1 MQDHTWLL
9 QLLTPFKDRVQILQ
23 HPPYS
28 TNFLPSDYYMFGP
41 LKDALIA
48 QRFENDDAIK
58 EVVHFWLKAQPKKF
72 FSDGLKNL
80 GQHCEQ
86 RIKGG

>member
-1 MQDHTWLL
+1 
-9 QLLTPFKDRVQILQ
+9 
-23 HPPYS
+23 
-28 TNFLPSDYYMFGP
+28 MFGP
-41 LKDALIA
+41 LEDALIA
-48 QRFENDDAIK
+48 QRFENDDVIK